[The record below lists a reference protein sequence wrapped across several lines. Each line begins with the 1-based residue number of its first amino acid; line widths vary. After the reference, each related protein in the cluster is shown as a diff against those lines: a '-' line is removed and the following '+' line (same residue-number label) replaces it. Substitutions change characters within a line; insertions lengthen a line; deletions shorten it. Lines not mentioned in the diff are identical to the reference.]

1 MLRSS
6 SLRPLTA
13 RSVRAARN
21 LFHGTPHHHA
31 ALPTPLRAP
40 RGPPAARLLC
50 TRPGMLATLHAPLHR
65 SARRPPHAPPPT
77 HPDLIFIPST
87 IAWPFLLSLH
97 PPPPPLRLLIKCS
110 SSHVVLMKHQLAL
123 TASLRE
129 QKRARREGG
138 VGGTSAREVWRVD
151 VVGLEWW
158 QLSEVHVLR
167 LRDCTEFGPAL
178 RHAELVPHGRSRAPA
193 SEPSANRSMA
203 I

>member
-1 MLRSS
+1 MLLLRSS

-65 SARRPPHAPPPT
+65 SARRPPHAPPTHLAT
-77 HPDLIFIPST
+77 HPISSSSLP
-87 IAWPFLLSLH
+87 LSLGRFFSH
-97 PPPPPLRLLIKCS
+97 FTPPRLRLLIKCS

-151 VVGLEWW
+151 VVGLEGN
-158 QLSEVHVLR
+158 SDGVMAVER
-167 LRDCTEFGPAL
+167 GACT
-178 RHAELVPHGRSRAPA
+178 
-193 SEPSANRSMA
+193 
-203 I
+203 

>member
-1 MLRSS
+1 MLSLRSS

-40 RGPPAARLLC
+40 PACRSRLLC

-77 HPDLIFIPST
+77 LPISSSSLP
-87 IAWPFLLSLH
+87 LSLGRFFSH
-97 PPPPPLRLLIKCS
+97 FTPPSPLRLLIKCS

-138 VGGTSAREVWRVD
+138 VGGTSACEVWRVD
-151 VVGLEWW
+151 VVGLEGN
-158 QLSEVHVLR
+158 SDGVMAVER
-167 LRDCTEFGPAL
+167 GACTC
-178 RHAELVPHGRSRAPA
+178 
-193 SEPSANRSMA
+193 
-203 I
+203 